1 MQVPDYLH
9 YTQEEVKEVLKITE
23 RKPARVGVM
32 AQAERRQQ
40 EKAAAEAAAAAAAA
54 TAAADA
60 AAAASADAAAAAFA
74 AAAAAAAAAVPVP
87 SAGKPPLPQPPGYR
101 VKPSQSMVSLQGA
114 GTSYVSGAGEE
125 EGEEVVGGVLDDDLA
140 EEVVDDRNIDEEFER
155 QLEQQEDQPGSQ
167 PRANGSRDGTPGK
180 QRTQRGS
187 TPQSAAGGDPAA
199 AAAMARPARQ
209 QSPFAAED
217 VQQTGQPGQ
226 QLAPVKAEGGHRVT
240 FADMPMQQDA
250 AALAA
255 APQGDGEDWED
266 VKMPAAAAAQ
276 HSDAWQQQQ
285 QQYVWQQQ
293 QQAWQHQ
300 QQDWQQW
307 QQQPVAAN
315 GAHYHQQQ
323 LQQPQQYDS
332 THGQKRS
339 WGQAAQGGWQ
349 GMDGDGYGAPGG
361 PAASGG
367 GGPTT
372 SQQPSA
378 STGGTMKKLRL
389 SLKKPPAS

>member
-1 MQVPDYLH
+1 MLNETCRGCVCLQVPDYLH

-60 AAAASADAAAAAFA
+60 AAAASA
-74 AAAAAAAAAVPVP
+74 AAAAAAAAVPAP
-87 SAGKPPLPQPPGYR
+87 SAGKPPLPQPPGMR
-101 VKPSQSMVSLQGA
+101 MKPSQSMVSLQGA

-180 QRTQRGS
+180 QQTQRGS

-209 QSPFAAED
+209 QLPFAAEH

-226 QLAPVKAEGGHRVT
+226 QLAPAKAEGGHRVT
-240 FADMPMQQDA
+240 FADMSMQQDA

-266 VKMPAAAAAQ
+266 VKMPAAAAPQ
-276 HSDAWQQQQ
+276 HAWQQQQ

-293 QQAWQHQ
+293 QQVRQHQ

-323 LQQPQQYDS
+323 PQQYDG

-378 STGGTMKKLRL
+378 STGGTKKLRL